1 MRTGRTAACRSSVHS
16 SMRRAASFV
25 LVLWG
30 LCGLFLSSAPGA
42 GNEEW
47 KYFGSNEK
55 GERFFYD
62 AASVMYFSNISIRVW
77 TRELTAGPPTKRL
90 KEINCESKVIRDLQV
105 TVETADKAPRANL
118 RPGEWRAIENVPPM
132 KELYKVLCR

>member
-1 MRTGRTAACRSSVHS
+1 MV
-16 SMRRAASFV
+16 ASLIIF
-25 LVLWG
+25 LWG
-30 LCGLFLSSAPGA
+30 LCALFSSSALGA

-62 AASVMYFSNISIRVW
+62 AASVIYFSNISIRVW
-77 TRELTAGPPTKRL
+77 TRELTAGPPTKRQ